1 MCGSVRALS
10 GELVD
15 GCPSLKPRVAATIDR
30 YLVHIGWAYRMA
42 GGDDPTATPPV
53 RLELKAARKAVG
65 TRQRQARA
73 IRYKGDVFDVDGPAS
88 GICLD
93 TLLKATRGS
102 AQRSRSGT
110 CCGSLM
116 IPAAAGQSWWRSAF
130 TTSRSRRRWRRHAPY
145 RLEQDRSRAGRGFG
159 LPVAGDDARD
169 RALGRTGLY

>member
-15 GCPSLKPRVAATIDR
+15 GCPSLKPRVAATIGR

-42 GGDDPTATPPV
+42 GGDDPTATPLV

-93 TLLKATRGS
+93 TLLKATRHDPLGDRDR
-102 AQRSRSGT
+102 AVLRVAYDTGCRRSELVAISVHD
-110 CCGSLM
+110 
-116 IPAAAGQSWWRSAF
+116 IEVQ
-130 TTSRSRRRWRRHAPY
+130 RRWRPAHSISA
-145 RLEQDRSRAGRGFG
+145 RARPIASGQGLWPTGR
-159 LPVAGDDARD
+159 R
-169 RALGRTGLY
+169 